1 MKVCEK
7 CGAEIGGKDGE
18 NRCPSCEELE
28 VKTKAKRER
37 AKQQRRARDAAM
49 RSCGLVKVRGA
60 MGGTYWE

>member
-7 CGAEIGGKDGE
+7 CGAEISTRDGE
-18 NRCPSCEELE
+18 NRCRDCEDGLR
-28 VKTKAKRER
+28 KARN
-37 AKQQRRARDAAM
+37 ARARASRLAREEAL